1 VSQVAASAVA
11 GVRDSV
17 EHDLPEIA
25 AIYTHHV
32 THGLASFEEEAPDAA
47 EMGRRRKELLA
58 RGFPY
63 LVAATRPDGGV
74 LGYAYAG
81 PYRTRSAYRFSVENS
96 VYVSPDA
103 ARQGLG
109 RQLLTTLIERCTAA
123 GFRQMIAV
131 IGDSGNVGSIGL
143 HQALGFRRV
152 GVLTA
157 VGFKQGRWVDCVLM
171 QTALGPGPSI
181 DPRSGPLGR

>member
-1 VSQVAASAVA
+1 VSEVAASAVA

-17 EHDLPEIA
+17 EDDMPEIA
-25 AIYTHHV
+25 AIYAHHV
-32 THGLASFEEEAPDAA
+32 THGLASFEEEPPDAA
-47 EMGRRRKELLA
+47 EMGRRRKELLG
-58 RGFPY
+58 RGYPY
-63 LVAATRPDGGV
+63 LVAASGAAGGV
-74 LGYAYAG
+74 VGYAYAG

-96 VYVSPDA
+96 VYVAPA
-103 ARQGLG
+103 ATRRGLG
-109 RQLLTTLIERCTAA
+109 RELLTALIDRCTAA

-131 IGDSGNVGSIGL
+131 IGDSGNAGSIGL

-171 QTALGPGPSI
+171 QAALGPGASI